1 MPKNREEISTRAQK
15 NFFKRKINYFF
26 SCVKAISSPF
36 FSAKDTI
43 SRGFQG
49 AKTQN
54 FSGAA
59 PLNPP
64 GGLTA
69 PPDPQLY
76 ETALRAV
83 PLSRFAASN
92 NREEIST
99 LDLRGGEEIRAC
111 GQNIH
116 RWLGEGMLKEN

>member
-1 MPKNREEISTRAQK
+1 MQR
-15 NFFKRKINYFF
+15 RKKASESIIFHDLNYFF

-69 PPDPQLY
+69 PPDPQLF

-83 PLSRFAASN
+83 PLSRFAASK
-92 NREEIST
+92 NREEISI
-99 LDLRGGEEIRAC
+99 LDLRGGE
-111 GQNIH
+111 
-116 RWLGEGMLKEN
+116 K